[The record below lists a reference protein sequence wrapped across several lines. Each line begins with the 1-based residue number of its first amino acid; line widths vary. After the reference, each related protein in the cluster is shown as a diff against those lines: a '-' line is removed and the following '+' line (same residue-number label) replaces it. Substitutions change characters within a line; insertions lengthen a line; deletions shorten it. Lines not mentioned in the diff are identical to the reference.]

1 MIEGVPMAG
10 GMQTKGGWIGRA
22 SGIRALNLL
31 PRAFGLCV
39 FASLIQGVAMGQTT
53 LYWGTAGAGGSG
65 DATATNAWWNG
76 TAQTTWNT
84 SNVNLVFQGTAG
96 TVALGNNRTAQD
108 IQFNTAGYTFAFG
121 IGANQRNLTLSSL
134 SGTELGSTTFVG
146 NSTETSGFRNVDL
159 VTSTGANVTFT
170 GTIAN
175 NGLGSTTRLV
185 KSGAGRLILGS
196 GFQYTAGGSL
206 TVNNGALQL
215 GTATGVPVGR
225 QWFLS
230 ASGANPV
237 VLELAA
243 GDFGATFSQTAQPNS
258 SDVRMTGGTVGFA
271 AIGGDRT
278 LTMANSNDV
287 GWGVSGAT
295 DRFTASEL
303 ILATAASTG
312 KLTFASSSKALRL
325 SNTVAGLVQRTVRVD
340 NGSSAIDAEISLQLL
355 DGTVASGAI
364 GQLVKVGDG
373 VLSLSRA
380 AGNGYTG
387 GTIVRGGTLLVNN
400 TSNSGVGSGAVT
412 VDAGGF
418 LGGTGRVSGAVTADG
433 GIAPG
438 STGIGTLTTGS
449 GVTWNAGNSWL
460 FQLGASAPSLAA
472 ATAGTDSDLLA
483 VSTAFTKGTAG
494 SFTFDFGN
502 SGADGWYK
510 LVDYASTTFASGDF
524 QATNVPSGKTAN
536 FVVDPDSTALYVQI
550 VPEPGMLALAGLGMG
565 MATLSFMKCRRRA

>member
-1 MIEGVPMAG
+1 MAG
-10 GMQTKGGWIGRA
+10 GMQTKVGWIGRA

-53 LYWGTAGAGGSG
+53 LSWGAAGAGGSG
-65 DATATNAWWNG
+65 TWGISTNWFNG
-76 TAQTTWNT
+76 STSGTWVQG
-84 SNVNLVFQGTAG
+84 SNAVFAGTAG
-96 TVALGNNRTAQD
+96 TVALNTARTASD
-108 IQFNTAGYTFAFG
+108 IAFNTSGYTLATNNN
-121 IGANQRNLTLSSL
+121 ILTLSSL
-134 SGTELGSTTFVG
+134 SGTQLGNTTFVG
-146 NSTETSGFRNVDL
+146 SSTDTSGGREL
-159 VTSTGANVTFT
+159 KLATSTGADVTFT

-175 NGLGSTTRLV
+175 NGLGSTTGLA

-196 GFQYTAGGSL
+196 GFQYTASGTLNVS
-206 TVNNGALQL
+206 NGTLQL

-225 QWFLS
+225 TWILNATGTNQT
-230 ASGANPV
+230 

-243 GDFGATFSQTAQPNS
+243 GDFAARFSQSAQPNS
-258 SDVRMTGGTVGFA
+258 SRVDMSGGTVGFA

-278 LTMANSNDV
+278 LTLANSSDV
-287 GWGVSGAT
+287 GWGKGGST

-312 KLTFASSSKALRL
+312 KLTFASGTSNRGLLL
-325 SNTVAGLVQRTVRVD
+325 SGTAAGTFQRTVRVD
-340 NGSSAIDAEISLQLL
+340 NGSSAIDAEISLQIL
-355 DGTVASGAI
+355 DGSATII

-412 VDAGGF
+412 VDAGAF
-418 LGGTGRVSGAVTADG
+418 LGGTGRVSGAVTVDG

-550 VPEPGMLALAGLGMG
+550 VPEPGTLVLAGIGMG